1 MSRKLAFIGT
11 GIMGKP
17 MALNLI
23 QAGHTLFVHSRSR
36 PPLDEL
42 EKAGATVCNS
52 AAEAASKAEAT
63 ISCLPDSPDVET
75 VALGPGGVREGAKEG
90 SLFIDMSTI
99 SPAVS
104 KAVAAALAEKK
115 VRMLDAPVS
124 GGDVGAREG
133 TLSIMAGGASAD
145 FEEALPILQAM
156 GKTIV
161 HVGEEVGAGGY
172 VKIANQIMV
181 GLHIGAMS
189 EALVVGSK
197 AGVDP
202 EKMIEVLSGGLAQS
216 RVLDLR
222 GPNLVRGEYPAGF
235 RIRLHRKDMRLAMEA
250 GAELGVPLP
259 LAAQVQQMFTAL
271 VEAGRGELD
280 HSGLATL
287 VEDLARHRVCGK
299 PHG

>member
-1 MSRKLAFIGT
+1 MSRELAFIGT

-23 QAGHTLFVHSRSR
+23 RAGHTLFVHSRSR

-42 EKAGATVCNS
+42 EKAGATVCKS

-63 ISCLPDSPDVET
+63 ISCLPDSPDVEA
-75 VALGPGGVREGAKEG
+75 VALGPDGVREGAKEG

-145 FEEALPILQAM
+145 FEEALTILQAM

-202 EKMIEVLSGGLAQS
+202 EKMIEVLSGGLAHS
-216 RVLDLR
+216 RVLELR
-222 GPNLVRGEYPAGF
+222 GPNLVRGEYLAGF

-250 GAELGVPLP
+250 GADLGVPLP

-271 VEAGRGELD
+271 VAAGRGELD
-280 HSGLATL
+280 HSGLATM

-299 PHG
+299 PHS

>member
-1 MSRKLAFIGT
+1 MNRELAFIGT

-23 QAGHTLFVHSRSR
+23 QAGHTLFVHSLSR

-42 EKAGATVCNS
+42 EKAGATVCKS
-52 AAEAASKAEAT
+52 AAEAASKAEVT
-63 ISCLPDSPDVET
+63 ISCLPDSPDVEA

-145 FEEALPILQAM
+145 FKEALPILQVM

-216 RVLDLR
+216 RVLELR

-250 GAELGVPLP
+250 GSELGVPLP

-271 VEAGRGELD
+271 VAAGRGELD

>member
-1 MSRKLAFIGT
+1 MSRSLAFIGT
-11 GIMGKP
+11 GIMGRP
-17 MALNLI
+17 MVLNLI
-23 QAGHTLFVHSRSR
+23 KAGYSLFVHNKSR

-42 EKAGATVCNS
+42 EKAGARVCAN
-52 AAEAASKAEAT
+52 AAEAAAQAEVVLT
-63 ISCLPDSPDVET
+63 CLPDSPDVEA
-75 VALGPGGVREGAKEG
+75 VALGPGGIIEGAGEG
-90 SLFIDMSTI
+90 ALYIDMSTI

-104 KAVAAALAEKK
+104 KSVAAALAEKK

-133 TLSIMAGGASAD
+133 TLSIMVGGARAD
-145 FEEALPILQAM
+145 FDEALPILQAM

-161 HVGEEVGAGGY
+161 LVGEEVGAGGY

-181 GLHIGAMS
+181 GLHIAAMS

-202 EKMIEVLSGGLAQS
+202 QKMIEVLSGGLAGS
-216 RVLDLR
+216 RVLELR

-259 LAAQVQQMFTAL
+259 LAGQVYQMFTAL
-271 VEAGRGELD
+271 MTAGRGELD

-287 VEDLARHRVCGK
+287 VEDMARHRVSGK
-299 PHG
+299 KYE